1 MDQKEPYDP
10 IIMSLLR
17 LPESVVATDPATDD
31 VSGVPWRVCSCCEFD
46 ALHLRR
52 QQSAKTN
59 NTITTRT
66 AKRVSIKM

>member
-1 MDQKEPYDP
+1 MDQKEPYHP

-17 LPESVVATDPATDD
+17 LPESVVATDPASDD
-31 VSGVPWRVCSCCEFD
+31 VCEFD

-66 AKRVSIKM
+66 AKRVTITM

>member
-1 MDQKEPYDP
+1 MDQKEPYHP

-17 LPESVVATDPATDD
+17 LPESVVATDPASDD
-31 VSGVPWRVCSCCEFD
+31 VCEFD

-59 NTITTRT
+59 NTITTTRT
-66 AKRVSIKM
+66 AKRTM